1 MKLFLKL
8 FYAKQYSV
16 TENNNVLTSSTN
28 PITNQYLSNIE
39 FMKYDIKRIIF
50 KLDPNK
56 APGHDMI
63 INAIFKT
70 FLIFFFKF
78 AYDVEYFNMTGKRKL
93 YSSLKKV
100 RNKTSNNIIQCL

>member
-1 MKLFLKL
+1 M
-8 FYAKQYSV
+8 Q
-16 TENNNVLTSSTN
+16 SSTQLLKITMFSPPQLIPL
-28 PITNQYLSNIE
+28 PISTFQTSNIE

-78 AYDVEYFNMTGKRKL
+78 AYDVEYFHMTGKRKL